1 MTPCRLVDTR
11 PTAWQLNPSDA
22 VRVSANSTSITLSAD
37 GQFAL
42 YRRFG
47 SGRTHAEIRRTRL
60 APALVCTH
68 VGVGVSCTRIGHQE
82 SLNTLTI
89 SWGSSHWHRQGT
101 VGLIDRVRV
110 APVWRLGSGQIAALS
125 SLNAA
130 GTRGCSRSPMRTSRD
145 RDRPPDQTELTPRS
159 EAPLYNNRGTTPVI
173 IDVLGYCTPVSN
185 SGGSAGHAGPARATG
200 PVGLDGA
207 DGADGLNGVDGLNGL
222 DGADGLNGAS
232 DVDGNTGPAGSDGLD
247 GAPGDVGVQ
256 GAPATNGTD
265 GVSGRETVVA
275 HCRQ

>member
-101 VGLIDRVRV
+101 DRAPTGHCWVDRSGAGRTGV
-110 APVWRLGSGQIAALS
+110 ASGFRPDCGAEFVECCGDAWMLAQPDEDVARSRPPTRSDRTHAQIRSAALQQ
-125 SLNAA
+125 
-130 GTRGCSRSPMRTSRD
+130 PWD
-145 RDRPPDQTELTPRS
+145 
-159 EAPLYNNRGTTPVI
+159 
-173 IDVLGYCTPVSN
+173 
-185 SGGSAGHAGPARATG
+185 
-200 PVGLDGA
+200 
-207 DGADGLNGVDGLNGL
+207 
-222 DGADGLNGAS
+222 
-232 DVDGNTGPAGSDGLD
+232 NTGDHRRAWVLHASVELGWIGRACGACSSHGAGGF
-247 GAPGDVGVQ
+247 GW
-256 GAPATNGTD
+256 
-265 GVSGRETVVA
+265 
-275 HCRQ
+275 CRWR